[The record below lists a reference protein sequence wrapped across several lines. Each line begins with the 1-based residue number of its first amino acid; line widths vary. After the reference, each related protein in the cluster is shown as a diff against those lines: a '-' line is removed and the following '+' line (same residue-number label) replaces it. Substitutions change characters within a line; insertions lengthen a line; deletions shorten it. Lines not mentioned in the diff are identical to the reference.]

1 MTDIATLQSRLTE
14 AENALHQINLGQ
26 NVAEIWHGNNERM
39 RFNNAN
45 VAQLRAYIAELKGQ
59 LAALGVQ
66 VSGNGR
72 RIRARRVYF

>member
-45 VAQLRAYIAELKGQ
+45 LGTLRAYIAELKGQ

-66 VSGNGR
+66 VSGYGR
-72 RIRARRVYF
+72 RIRARQVYF